1 MLRSYF
7 ARHGRRSRASVLP
20 SSWTPKGANGSR
32 RSRPSSHQ
40 AACAHVLNGRSMEAG
55 TDGSCLF
62 SPWACHAKALK
73 PAPRAKPSV
82 LASVRLTTQARGR
95 RSLGRW
101 VVRWFGRRWAPTAVR
116 TDVGT
121 PRTTSPC
128 PAAASEM
135 RAQNRAAFTS
145 STDPSPALHEGIL
158 NYFKFSRECQG
169 GSSRPSS
176 ESIHRL
182 GLGGYGWMD
191 GSIDRFDWVS
201 IASWVDCIGWG
212 CDRIVGLSDNTTH
225 APNERLLHFTSSD
238 KR

>member
-20 SSWTPKGANGSR
+20 PSWTPKGANGSR

-40 AACAHVLNGRSMEAG
+40 AACAHVLSGRSMEAG

-73 PAPRAKPSV
+73 PAPRARPSV
-82 LASVRLTTQARGR
+82 LASVRLTTQHADAEALVDGLCGGLGVDGPQQQFERTLARRAR
-95 RSLGRW
+95 RRR
-101 VVRWFGRRWAPTAVR
+101 VRPRRV
-116 TDVGT
+116 
-121 PRTTSPC
+121 
-128 PAAASEM
+128 M

-145 STDPSPALHEGIL
+145 PTDPSPALHEGIL
-158 NYFKFSRECQG
+158 NYFKFSRECQR

-191 GSIDRFDWVS
+191 GSIDLTGCRLLHGS
-201 IASWVDCIGWG
+201 IALGGVVIELWVGA
-212 CDRIVGLSDNTTH
+212 TTPPTH
-225 APNERLLHFTSSD
+225 RTNGFSLHFTSSD